1 MMKGMKTMTA
11 HARKLVYD
19 LLGLMPSAHQRASL
33 KTMLA
38 LFLQAR
44 GMALPE
50 HAERK
55 SPSALSRFLN
65 LYDWPT
71 RAVIRT
77 LRREVSKTLL
87 ERRKAGRRPILR
99 AIVDLTPLEKSGEF
113 EGLGGLVRV
122 LNKKRGLQLVVLYLE
137 LAGWRLPWGFRLWR
151 GKGSASPGALA
162 LKLLRT
168 LPKQITARHEVMVL
182 ADSAFCGVE
191 FLRGVRWLGH
201 HVVVGV
207 RKDRLLADGTRLDRT
222 GRRRQG
228 DERRGGRA
236 WLEGLEEVPVYVA
249 SYWLKRDETRERR
262 FVLSTKALS
271 PKHIVRWGKRR
282 WRIEGFFKT
291 AKGRFS
297 LDRFGQGTRL
307 GVYRYLVMSLMAYL
321 LAHWGHLSQGREG
334 LPRWGEAAQTILE
347 EALAETVIEGLLME
361 IEERGALLRSHGI
374 EVRVDRCKI

>member
-1 MMKGMKTMTA
+1 MNPITT

-19 LLGLMPSAHQRASL
+19 LLNLMPSTHQRASL

-38 LFLQAR
+38 LFLRAR

-50 HAERK
+50 YAQRK
-55 SPSALSRFLN
+55 SASALSRFLN

-113 EGLGGLVRV
+113 EGLGDLFRV
-122 LNKKRGLQLVVLYLE
+122 LNKKRGLHLAILYVE
-137 LAGWRLPWGFRLWR
+137 LDGWRIPWGFRLWR
-151 GKGSASPGALA
+151 GKGGASPGALA
-162 LKLLRT
+162 LKLLRS
-168 LPKQITARHEVMVL
+168 LPRELTARHEVMVL

-191 FLRGVRWLGH
+191 FLRGVRRLGH

-207 RKDRLLADGTRLDRT
+207 RKDRLLADGTRLERM
-222 GRRRQG
+222 GRRRG
-228 DERRGGRA
+228 GERRGGEKA
-236 WLEGLEEVPVYVA
+236 WLEGLEELPVYVA
-249 SYWLKRDETRERR
+249 SYWLKRDGGRERR

-297 LDRFGQGTRL
+297 LDRFGQGTKL
-307 GVYRYLVMSLMAYL
+307 GVYRYLVLSLVAYL
-321 LAHWGHLSQGREG
+321 LAHWGYLSQERAG
-334 LPRWGEAAQTILE
+334 LPRWGEAARTILE
-347 EALAETVIEGLLME
+347 EVLAETVIEDLLVE

-374 EVRVDRCKI
+374 EIRVGRCKI

>member
-1 MMKGMKTMTA
+1 MTTA
-11 HARKLVYD
+11 ITTHARKLVYD
-19 LLGLMPSAHQRASL
+19 LLNLMPSAHQRASL

-38 LFLQAR
+38 LFLRAR

-50 HAERK
+50 HAQRK
-55 SPSALSRFLN
+55 SASALSRFLN

-71 RAVIRT
+71 RAAIRT

-122 LNKKRGLQLVVLYLE
+122 LNKKRGLHLAILYVE
-137 LAGWRLPWGFRLWR
+137 LDGWRIPWGFRLWR
-151 GKGSASPGALA
+151 GKGGASPGALA
-162 LKLLRT
+162 LKLLRS
-168 LPKQITARHEVMVL
+168 LPRELTARHEVIVL

-191 FLRGVRWLGH
+191 FLRGVRRLGH

-207 RKDRLLADGTRLDRT
+207 RKDRLLADGTRLDRM
-222 GRRRQG
+222 GRRRG
-228 DERRGGRA
+228 GERRGGEKA
-236 WLEGLEEVPVYVA
+236 WLEGLEELPVYVA
-249 SYWLKRDETRERR
+249 SYWLKRDGGRERR

-297 LDRFGQGTRL
+297 LDRFGQGTKL
-307 GVYRYLVMSLMAYL
+307 GVYRYLVLSLVAYL
-321 LAHWGHLSQGREG
+321 MAHWGYLSQECAG
-334 LPRWGEAAQTILE
+334 LPRWGEAARTILE
-347 EALAETVIEGLLME
+347 EVLAETVIEDLLVE

-374 EVRVDRCKI
+374 EIRVGRCKI

>member
-1 MMKGMKTMTA
+1 MNPITT

-19 LLGLMPSAHQRASL
+19 LLNLMPSTHQRASL

-38 LFLQAR
+38 LFLRAR

-50 HAERK
+50 YAQRK
-55 SPSALSRFLN
+55 SASALSRFLN

-113 EGLGGLVRV
+113 EGLGDLVRV
-122 LNKKRGLQLVVLYLE
+122 LNKKRGLHLAILYVE
-137 LAGWRLPWGFRLWR
+137 LDGWRIPWGFRLWR
-151 GKGSASPGALA
+151 GKGGASPGALA
-162 LKLLRT
+162 LKLLRS
-168 LPKQITARHEVMVL
+168 LPRELTARHEVMVL

-191 FLRGVRWLGH
+191 FLRGVRRLGH

-207 RKDRLLADGTRLDRT
+207 RKDRLLADGTRLERM
-222 GRRRQG
+222 GRRRG
-228 DERRGGRA
+228 GERRGGEKA
-236 WLEGLEEVPVYVA
+236 WLEGLEELPVYVA
-249 SYWLKRDETRERR
+249 SYWLKRDGGRERR
-262 FVLSTKALS
+262 FVLSTKVLS

-297 LDRFGQGTRL
+297 LDRFGQGTKL
-307 GVYRYLVMSLMAYL
+307 GVYRYLVLSLVAYL
-321 LAHWGHLSQGREG
+321 LAHWGYLSQERAG
-334 LPRWGEAAQTILE
+334 LPRWGEAARTILE
-347 EALAETVIEGLLME
+347 EVLAETVIEDLLVE

-374 EVRVDRCKI
+374 EIRVGRCKI

>member
-1 MMKGMKTMTA
+1 MNPITT

-19 LLGLMPSAHQRASL
+19 LLNLMPSTHQRASL

-38 LFLQAR
+38 LFLRAR

-50 HAERK
+50 YAQRK
-55 SPSALSRFLN
+55 SASALSRFLN

-71 RAVIRT
+71 RAAIRT

-113 EGLGGLVRV
+113 EGLGDLVRV
-122 LNKKRGLQLVVLYLE
+122 LNKKRGLHLAILYVE
-137 LAGWRLPWGFRLWR
+137 LDGWRIPWGFRLWR
-151 GKGSASPGALA
+151 GKGGASPGALA
-162 LKLLRT
+162 LKLLRS
-168 LPKQITARHEVMVL
+168 LPRELTARHEVMVL

-191 FLRGVRWLGH
+191 FLRGVRRLGH

-207 RKDRLLADGTRLDRT
+207 RKDRLLADGTRLERM
-222 GRRRQG
+222 GRRRG
-228 DERRGGRA
+228 GERRGGEKA
-236 WLEGLEEVPVYVA
+236 WLEGLEELPVYVA
-249 SYWLKRDETRERR
+249 SYWLKRDGGRERR

-297 LDRFGQGTRL
+297 LDRFGQGTKL
-307 GVYRYLVMSLMAYL
+307 GVYRYLVLSLVAYL
-321 LAHWGHLSQGREG
+321 LAHWGYLSQERAG
-334 LPRWGEAAQTILE
+334 LPRWGEAARTILE
-347 EALAETVIEGLLME
+347 EVLAETVIEDLLVE

-374 EVRVDRCKI
+374 EIRVGRCKI

>member
-1 MMKGMKTMTA
+1 MNPITT

-19 LLGLMPSAHQRASL
+19 LLNLMPSTHQRASL

-38 LFLQAR
+38 LFLRAR

-50 HAERK
+50 YAQRK
-55 SPSALSRFLN
+55 SASALSRFLN

-113 EGLGGLVRV
+113 EGLGDLVRV
-122 LNKKRGLQLVVLYLE
+122 LNKKRGLHLAILYVE
-137 LAGWRLPWGFRLWR
+137 LDGWRIPWGFRLWR
-151 GKGSASPGALA
+151 GKGGASPGALA
-162 LKLLRT
+162 LKLLRS
-168 LPKQITARHEVMVL
+168 LPRELTARHEVMVL

-191 FLRGVRWLGH
+191 FLRGVRRLGH

-207 RKDRLLADGTRLDRT
+207 RKDRLLADGTRLERM
-222 GRRRQG
+222 GRRRG
-228 DERRGGRA
+228 GERRGGEKA
-236 WLEGLEEVPVYVA
+236 WLEGLEELPVYVA
-249 SYWLKRDETRERR
+249 SYWLKRDGGRERR

-297 LDRFGQGTRL
+297 LDRFGQGTKL
-307 GVYRYLVMSLMAYL
+307 GVYRYLVLSLVAYL
-321 LAHWGHLSQGREG
+321 LAHWGYLSQERAG
-334 LPRWGEAAQTILE
+334 LPRWGEAARTILE
-347 EALAETVIEGLLME
+347 EVLAETVIEDLLVE

>member
-1 MMKGMKTMTA
+1 MNPITTHA
-11 HARKLVYD
+11 HKLVYD
-19 LLGLMPSAHQRASL
+19 LLNLMPSVHQRASL

-38 LFLQAR
+38 LFLRAQ

-50 HAERK
+50 HAQRK

-71 RAVIRT
+71 RAAIRT

-87 ERRKAGRRPILR
+87 ERRNKAGRRPILR

-122 LNKKRGLQLVVLYLE
+122 LNKKRGLHLVILYVE
-137 LAGWRLPWGFRLWR
+137 LDGWRIPWGFRLWR
-151 GKGSASPGALA
+151 GKGGASPGTLA
-162 LKLLRT
+162 LKLLRS
-168 LPKQITARHEVMVL
+168 LPRVLTARHEVMVL

-191 FLRGVRWLGH
+191 FLRGVRRLGH

-207 RKDRLLADGTRLDRT
+207 RKDRLLADGTRLDRM
-222 GRRRQG
+222 GRHRG
-228 DERRGGRA
+228 GERRGGEKA
-236 WLEGLEEVPVYVA
+236 WLEGLEELPVYVA
-249 SYWLKRDETRERR
+249 SYWLKRDGKRERR

-297 LDRFGQGTRL
+297 LDRFGQGTKL
-307 GVYRYLVMSLMAYL
+307 GVYRYLLFSLMAYL

-334 LPRWGEAAQTILE
+334 LPRWGEAARTILE

>member
-1 MMKGMKTMTA
+1 MNPITT

-19 LLGLMPSAHQRASL
+19 LLNLMPSAHQRASL

-38 LFLQAR
+38 LFLRAR

-50 HAERK
+50 YAQRK
-55 SPSALSRFLN
+55 SASALSRFLN

-71 RAVIRT
+71 RAAIRT

-113 EGLGGLVRV
+113 EGLGDLVRV
-122 LNKKRGLQLVVLYLE
+122 LNKKRGLHLAILYVE
-137 LAGWRLPWGFRLWR
+137 LDGWRIPWGFRLWR
-151 GKGSASPGALA
+151 GKGGASPGALA
-162 LKLLRT
+162 LKLLRS
-168 LPKQITARHEVMVL
+168 LPRELTARHEVMVL

-191 FLRGVRWLGH
+191 FLRGVRRLGH

-207 RKDRLLADGTRLDRT
+207 RKDRLLADGTRLDRM
-222 GRRRQG
+222 GRRRG
-228 DERRGGRA
+228 GERRGGEKA
-236 WLEGLEEVPVYVA
+236 WLEGLEELPVYVA
-249 SYWLKRDETRERR
+249 SYWLKRDGGSERR

-297 LDRFGQGTRL
+297 LDRFGQGTKV
-307 GVYRYLVMSLMAYL
+307 GVYRYLVLSLVAYL
-321 LAHWGHLSQGREG
+321 LAHWGYLSQERAG
-334 LPRWGEAAQTILE
+334 LPRWGEAARTILE
-347 EALAETVIEGLLME
+347 EVLAETVIEDLLVE

-374 EVRVDRCKI
+374 EIRVGRCKI

>member
-1 MMKGMKTMTA
+1 MKGMKPITI

-19 LLGLMPSAHQRASL
+19 LLDLMPSSYQRASL
-33 KTMLA
+33 KTMLT
-38 LFLQAR
+38 LFLEAQ
-44 GMALPE
+44 GIALPE
-50 HAERK
+50 HAHGK

-71 RAVIRT
+71 QAIIRR
-77 LRREVSKTLL
+77 LRREVLERLL
-87 ERRKAGRRPILR
+87 EHHKAGRRPILR
-99 AIVDLTPLEKSGEF
+99 AIIDLTPLEKSGEF
-113 EGLGGLVRV
+113 KGLGGLLRV
-122 LNKKRGLQLVVLYLE
+122 LNNKRGLQLVLLYVE
-137 LAGWRLPWGFRLWR
+137 MDGWRVPWGFRLWR

-162 LKLLRT
+162 LKLLCT

-182 ADSAFCGVE
+182 ADSAFLGVE
-191 FLRGVRWLGH
+191 FVRGVRRLGH

-222 GRRRQG
+222 PH
-228 DERRGGRA
+228 RGGPV
-236 WLEGLEEVPVYVA
+236 WLEGLEEVPVYIA
-249 SYWLKRDETRERR
+249 SYWLRRGGEREQR

-271 PKHIVRWGKRR
+271 AKHIVRWGKRR

-297 LDRFGQGTRL
+297 LGRFGQKTRL
-307 GVYRYLVMSLMAYL
+307 GVYRYLLMSLMAYL

-334 LPRWGEAAQTILE
+334 LPRWTEAARTILE
-347 EALAETVIEGLLME
+347 EALAEIVIEDLLRE

>member
-1 MMKGMKTMTA
+1 MMKGMKTMTT
-11 HARKLVYD
+11 HAQKLVYD
-19 LLGLMPSAHQRASL
+19 LLELMPSVHQRASL
-33 KTMLA
+33 ETMLA

-50 HAERK
+50 HAKRK

-77 LRREVSKTLL
+77 LRREVSKMLL
-87 ERRKAGRRPILR
+87 ERHKAGRKPILR

-137 LAGWRLPWGFRLWR
+137 LDGWRLPWGFRLWR

-201 HVVVGV
+201 HAVVGV
-207 RKDRLLADGTRLDRT
+207 RKDRLLSDGGRLDQT
-222 GRRRQG
+222 S
-228 DERRGGRA
+228 RRGGPM
-236 WLEGLEEVPVYVA
+236 WLEGLDIPVYVA
-249 SYWLKRDETRERR
+249 SYWLKRDGGVRERR

-307 GVYRYLVMSLMAYL
+307 GVYRYLVMSLIAYL

-334 LPRWGEAAQTILE
+334 LPRWGEAARTILE
-347 EALAETVIEGLLME
+347 EALAETIVEGLLME

>member
-1 MMKGMKTMTA
+1 MNPITT

-19 LLGLMPSAHQRASL
+19 LLNLMPSAHQRASL

-38 LFLQAR
+38 LFLRAR

-50 HAERK
+50 YAQRK
-55 SPSALSRFLN
+55 SASALSRFLN

-71 RAVIRT
+71 RAAIRT

-122 LNKKRGLQLVVLYLE
+122 LNKKRGLHLAILYVE
-137 LAGWRLPWGFRLWR
+137 LDGWRIPWGFRLWR
-151 GKGSASPGALA
+151 GKGGASPGALA
-162 LKLLRT
+162 LKLLRS
-168 LPKQITARHEVMVL
+168 LPRELTARHEVMVL

-191 FLRGVRWLGH
+191 FLRGVRRLGH

-207 RKDRLLADGTRLDRT
+207 RKDRLLADGTRLDRM
-222 GRRRQG
+222 GRRRG
-228 DERRGGRA
+228 GERRGGEKA
-236 WLEGLEEVPVYVA
+236 WLEGLEELPVYVA
-249 SYWLKRDETRERR
+249 SYWLKRDGGRERR

-297 LDRFGQGTRL
+297 LDRFGQGTKL
-307 GVYRYLVMSLMAYL
+307 GVYRYLVLSLVAYL
-321 LAHWGHLSQGREG
+321 LAHWGYLSQERAD
-334 LPRWGEAAQTILE
+334 LPRWGEAARTILE
-347 EALAETVIEGLLME
+347 EVLAETVIEDLLVE

-374 EVRVDRCKI
+374 EIRVGRCKI